1 MYFNQ
6 LETKAATPAQA
17 LPNEKRGKIY
27 ADVPLNYFSNIDELK
42 NYVVELKKLGV
53 NVLLILPH
61 FKPSFSP
68 YVVADYEQ
76 PCSLFGSWEK
86 FTEFTAFVESLGID
100 RMIDIPFNH
109 ADWNCAHLQREWYK
123 EYKTNGIEAGAD
135 DEDADGNRIH
145 VNWGAFILD
154 NSIKELQ
161 DYWLEKVIYPHIE
174 KRHVNAIRIDAA
186 WGLDP
191 NGLKRIVQETKK
203 RYPHVKLSFFLSF
216 HTN

>member
-154 NSIKELQ
+154 NSI
-161 DYWLEKVIYPHIE
+161 I
-174 KRHVNAIRIDAA
+174 
-186 WGLDP
+186 
-191 NGLKRIVQETKK
+191 
-203 RYPHVKLSFFLSF
+203 
-216 HTN
+216 